1 MTIKI
6 KKVTSRRKT
15 IFFQTHDEEIIN
27 FLANKKKKKK
37 NIASN
42 EACILIHLRVKRY
55 LLPFVS
61 KFVIQAIASSRRFTN
76 LRLPIVRMLSAA
88 RI

>member
-27 FLANKKKKKK
+27 FLANKKKKK

-88 RI
+88 QI

>member
-27 FLANKKKKKK
+27 FLANKKKKKTLHRMK
-37 NIASN
+37 HAS
-42 EACILIHLRVKRY
+42 
-55 LLPFVS
+55 
-61 KFVIQAIASSRRFTN
+61 
-76 LRLPIVRMLSAA
+76 
-88 RI
+88 